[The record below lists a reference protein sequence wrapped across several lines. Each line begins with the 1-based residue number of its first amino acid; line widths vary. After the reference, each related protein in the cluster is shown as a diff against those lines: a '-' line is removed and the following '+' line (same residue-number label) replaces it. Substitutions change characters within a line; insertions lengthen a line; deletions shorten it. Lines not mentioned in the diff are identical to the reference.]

1 MGLILFGSMLI
12 FFYIAKLFFPQ
23 WIIGVAET
31 PRLIEIGNYI
41 DNSIPLK
48 LLASELIGLVF
59 GYIYCCACLQ
69 VPKLDQ
75 KGFIIF
81 LTFLTILTLSPLID
95 FSFYTIFN
103 YVNTLFVPLLI
114 ALVSKRFDY
123 KVVISTV
130 ICFIVDTASQIL
142 SIQIR
147 DLTQMVHNINTA
159 TMLVL
164 CIDLYIWRILLY
176 FYFNEKRR
184 QE

>member
-1 MGLILFGSMLI
+1 MGLILFGSMLV

-41 DNSIPLK
+41 DNSIPLT
-48 LLASELIGLVF
+48 LLTNELIGLIF
-59 GYIYCCACLQ
+59 GYIYFCACLQ
-69 VPKLDQ
+69 VPKLDR

-81 LTFLTILTLSPLID
+81 LTFVTALVLSPLID
-95 FSFYTIFN
+95 FTFYTIFN
-103 YVNTLFVPLLI
+103 YVNILFTPLLI
-114 ALVSKRFDY
+114 ALVSKRFNY
-123 KVVISTV
+123 KIVMSTV
-130 ICFIVDTASQIL
+130 ICFIVDIGTQLL

-164 CIDLYIWRILLY
+164 CIDGYIWRILLY

-184 QE
+184 LE

>member
-1 MGLILFGSMLI
+1 MGLILFGSMLV

-31 PRLIEIGNYI
+31 PRLIEIGTYI

-48 LLASELIGLVF
+48 LLTNELIGLVF

-69 VPKLDQ
+69 VPKLDR

-81 LTFLTILTLSPLID
+81 LTFLTVLVLSPLID
-95 FSFYTIFN
+95 FSFYIIFN
-103 YVNTLFVPLLI
+103 YANTLLTPLLI
-114 ALVSKRFDY
+114 ALVSKRLDH
-123 KVVISTV
+123 KVIISIV

-164 CIDLYIWRILLY
+164 CIDGYIWKILLY

-184 QE
+184 LE